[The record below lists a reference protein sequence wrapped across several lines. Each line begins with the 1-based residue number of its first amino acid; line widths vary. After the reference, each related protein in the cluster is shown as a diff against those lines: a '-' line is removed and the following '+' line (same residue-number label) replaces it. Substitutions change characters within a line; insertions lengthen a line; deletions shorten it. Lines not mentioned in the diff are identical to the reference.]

1 VNNIYQ
7 IKLEEFEG
15 PLDLLLHLIEKEEM
29 SITEVSL
36 AQVADQFMIYINTS
50 ENLKPTE
57 IADFL
62 VVASKLLLIK
72 SKILL
77 PTIKFEDEDEIDLE
91 RQLKIYKEYY
101 EASKNIES
109 MLKQKNFTFNREK
122 PLIVLNKKFSPPLKL
137 KLKDLGLVFKEILLK
152 LEPIVNLPKDVIR
165 KTISINE
172 KIQQIKKYILEKVS
186 FNFKTLLMNGN
197 KTEVVVSFLA
207 MLELVKQR
215 TITVRQTSLFNDIEI
230 EKLND
235 EKL

>member
-1 VNNIYQ
+1 
-7 IKLEEFEG
+7 
-15 PLDLLLHLIEKEEM
+15 
-29 SITEVSL
+29 
-36 AQVADQFMIYINTS
+36 
-50 ENLKPTE
+50 
-57 IADFL
+57 
-62 VVASKLLLIK
+62 VASKLLLIK

>member
-207 MLELVKQR
+207 KLELVKQR

>member
-1 VNNIYQ
+1 MNNIYQ

>member
-1 VNNIYQ
+1 
-7 IKLEEFEG
+7 
-15 PLDLLLHLIEKEEM
+15 
-29 SITEVSL
+29 
-36 AQVADQFMIYINTS
+36 
-50 ENLKPTE
+50 
-57 IADFL
+57 
-62 VVASKLLLIK
+62 
-72 SKILL
+72 
-77 PTIKFEDEDEIDLE
+77 
-91 RQLKIYKEYY
+91 
-101 EASKNIES
+101 